1 MKTQNPIIGRFK
13 GSAGGM
19 TGCKVFDKNVLRAK
33 AFEVSNPK
41 TQAQTTQRDYFKSL
55 SALVATFSEEQL
67 RELFGQK
74 PKSKSRRNA
83 LSQQLAEYYDIN
95 GVDKTIK
102 YSDIIT
108 LGNARMM
115 NFGTT
120 SCTISSGTVSVE
132 LDAAVKA
139 NNDVKNYRFIS
150 AIVNE
155 TKGEIIMP
163 VTNNKVETGTLS
175 ISAPSTWENT
185 DTVHA
190 IPLITNALYD
200 ASAIGGFIIKVRPEK
215 PKK

>member
-67 RELFGQK
+67 RALFAQK
-74 PKSKSRRNA
+74 PKAMSRRNA
-83 LSQQLAEYYDIN
+83 LSKQLAECYQVA

-102 YSDIIT
+102 FSDINT
-108 LGNARMM
+108 LGNARVMD
-115 NFGTT
+115 FGTT
-120 SCTISSGTVSVE
+120 TCTISSGTVSVG

-139 NNDVKNYRFIS
+139 NNDVKNNYFVA
-150 AIVNE
+150 AIVND

-163 VTNNKVETGTLS
+163 DTNNKVETGTLS
-175 ISAPSTWENT
+175 ITAPSTWENT

-190 IPLITNALYD
+190 IPLITD
-200 ASAIGGFIIKVRPEK
+200 QTASFSGFGATSVSKRPK
-215 PKK
+215 NVNP